1 MSITAVPA
9 TTYDVSSK
17 VDMPR
22 DRAARLQLVDHEPGV
37 HGTLVLTHCRAGGSR
52 RRASPAGSR
61 SDKLNRT
68 GRAYDVASAHWRFSA
83 VAARR

>member
-1 MSITAVPA
+1 
-9 TTYDVSSK
+9 
-17 VDMPR
+17 MPR

-37 HGTLVLTHCRAGGSR
+37 HGTLVLTHCRATTVAR
-52 RRASPAGSR
+52 RRASPAGGR
-61 SDKLNRT
+61 SDELNRT